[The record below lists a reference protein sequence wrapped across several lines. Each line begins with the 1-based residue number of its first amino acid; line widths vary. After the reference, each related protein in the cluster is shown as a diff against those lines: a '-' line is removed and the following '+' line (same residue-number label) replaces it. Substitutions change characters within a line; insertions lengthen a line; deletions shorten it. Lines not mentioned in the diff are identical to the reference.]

1 MKNLLFYV
9 SLALSLFSCNTK
21 SQSENTTSNEFEYYG
36 EEINPE
42 GAIAA
47 EDFFDVFTEG
57 DSIEL
62 KLRGTVQDVCTK
74 KGCWMTLEIG
84 EAEQLMVRFK
94 DYGFFV
100 PLNCD
105 GRTAVIE
112 GWAYKDGLTVEEL
125 KHYAFDAGKSE
136 EEINAITEAEVSY
149 TFMAKG
155 VILE

>member
-112 GWAYKDGLTVEEL
+112 GWSYKDGLTVEEL